1 MTTKEFVNEKTDPL
15 LYSSEIWNALVV
27 VATSVLGISLY
38 DYQCEILRCVMY
50 YKRVAV
56 VASRQIGKSVAIAI
70 LALTWALSM
79 PDQTVLIIS
88 TGERQVKELL
98 TKRNYSIKKI
108 FKRAGRED
116 GMLYATG
123 GDGEENVDPKSM
135 IKAIGKINGLDI
147 DFKTVK
153 PKYDQPQGPG
163 IKVNFETKSEN
174 AEEVEFYNGSRI
186 VVVPAN
192 PDTASGYT
200 ANLLIG
206 DEIAK
211 MPNWDEMQAAC
222 FPFVSRTGGNI
233 ALFSSYKG
241 KNHWYKITQ
250 DKLSPENPKGWCVL
264 KYPVTVNPPPDLDQ
278 LKHDLPEDVFNE
290 EYMCIPVDESHSLFP
305 YSLIEACSMG
315 AFAEWI

>member
-1 MTTKEFVNEKTDPL
+1 MTLPFVDEFTDPD
-15 LYSSEIWNALVV
+15 LYSSEVWNALVV
-27 VATSVLGISLY
+27 VATSVLGISLF
-38 DYQCEILRCVMY
+38 DYQCEILRCVMHY
-50 YKRVAV
+50 NRVAV

-70 LALTWALSM
+70 LALTWALSI

-108 FKRAGRED
+108 FKRAGKED
-116 GMLYATG
+116 GMLHAIA
-123 GDGEENVDPKSM
+123 GDGEDLNVDPKSM
-135 IKAIGKINGLDI
+135 IKAVAAVNGLNI
-147 DFKTVK
+147 DFKSVK
-153 PKYDQPQGPG
+153 PKFDGPAV
-163 IKVNFETKSEN
+163 KLNFETKHEN
-174 AEEVEFYNGSRI
+174 AEEVEFHNGSRI

-211 MPNWDEMQAAC
+211 MPNWPEMQAAC
-222 FPFVSRTGGNI
+222 FPFVSRTGGKI
-233 ALFSSYKG
+233 VLFSSYKG

-250 DKLSPENPKGWCVL
+250 DKLTPENPKGWCVL

-278 LKHDLPEDVFNE
+278 LKHDLPEDVYNE
-290 EYMCIPVDESHSLFP
+290 EYMCIPVDEAHSLFP
-305 YSLIEACSMG
+305 YSLIEAVSTG
-315 AFAEWI
+315 SFAEWF

>member
-1 MTTKEFVNEKTDPL
+1 MTKAFVDETTDPN
-15 LYSSEIWNALVV
+15 LYSTEFWNALVV
-27 VATSVLGISLY
+27 ISLSVLGISLF

-56 VASRQIGKSVAIAI
+56 VASRQIGKSVCIAV
-70 LALTWALSM
+70 LALAWALSM

-108 FKRAGRED
+108 FRRSGRDNLLVPVGED
-116 GMLYATG
+116 G
-123 GDGEENVDPKSM
+123 NVDPKSM
-135 IKAIGKINGLDI
+135 IKAVAGLNGLDI
-147 DFKTVK
+147 DFKKTK
-153 PKYDQPQGPG
+153 PKFDSPG
-163 IKVNFETKSEN
+163 VKVDFELRHEN
-174 AEEVEFYNGSRI
+174 AEEVEFHNGSRI

-211 MPNWDEMQAAC
+211 MPNWPEMQAAC
-222 FPFVSRTGGNI
+222 FPFVSRTGGTI

-241 KNHWYKITQ
+241 KNHWYEITQ
-250 DKLSPENPKGWCVL
+250 DKISAENPKGWKVL

-290 EYMCIPVDESHSLFP
+290 EYLCIPIDESHSLFP
-305 YSLIEACSMG
+305 YSLIESVSTGC
-315 AFAEWI
+315 FAEWM